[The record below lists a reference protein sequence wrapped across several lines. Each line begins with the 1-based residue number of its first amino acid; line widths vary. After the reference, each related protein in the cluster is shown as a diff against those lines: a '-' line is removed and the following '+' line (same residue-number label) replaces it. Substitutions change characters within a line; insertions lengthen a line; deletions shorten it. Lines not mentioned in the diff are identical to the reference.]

1 MKHSIKITII
11 LIALFFIAQLIG
23 IFVANVYL
31 PNIEQVVNQTT
42 GEITNQTVYNLPYG
56 LDPPANI
63 KPQESVISIIIA
75 LCVAVVIMLLLMK
88 LKAETFLRLWFAIV
102 VILGLAIAINA
113 FIMKIPY
120 AAIISIIIAIPLG
133 IIKIFQRNMYV
144 HNLTELLIYPGI
156 ATVFIPILNIWAM
169 VILLIIIS
177 LYDMWAVW
185 HVGFMQKMA
194 KFQIQKLKLF
204 SGFFVPYVRKED
216 RLLIKNV
223 RASSKSNKQKE
234 NSLKK
239 VKVNLAILGGG
250 DVVFPIILAGIVLRT
265 LGLWQAVTISVG
277 ATIALAYLFYRSEKG
292 KFYPAMPFISAGCF
306 IALAIV
312 YVLKLI

>member
-42 GEITNQTVYNLPYG
+42 GENTNQTVYNLPYG
-56 LDPPANI
+56 LEPPANI

>member
-1 MKHSIKITII
+1 LKHSIKITII

-216 RLLIKNV
+216 RLLIKSV

>member
-1 MKHSIKITII
+1 LKHTIKITII
-11 LIALFFIAQLIG
+11 LISLFFVAQLIG
-23 IFVANVYL
+23 IYVANVYL
-31 PNIEQVVNQTT
+31 PNVEQVVNQTT
-42 GEITNQTVYNLPYG
+42 GEITNKTVYNLPYG
-56 LDPPANI
+56 LDPPADI

-88 LKAETFLRLWFAIV
+88 FKAEMFLRLWFTIV
-102 VILGLAIAINA
+102 VILGIAIAINA
-113 FIMKIPY
+113 FLIKIPNSVL
-120 AAIISIIIAIPLG
+120 ISMIIAIPLG
-133 IIKIFQRNMYV
+133 IIKIFRRNMYV

-156 ATVFIPILNIWAM
+156 ATVFIPILGIWSM
-169 VILLIIIS
+169 VILLVIIS

-204 SGFFVPYVRKED
+204 SGFFVPYVKKED
-216 RLLIKNV
+216 RLLIKSV
-223 RASSKSNKQKE
+223 RASSKSSKQKE

-265 LGLWQAVTISVG
+265 LGLWQAVTISLG
-277 ATIALAYLFYRSEKG
+277 ATIALAYLFYKSEKG

-306 IALAIV
+306 IALVII
-312 YVLKLI
+312 YVLKFI

>member
-1 MKHSIKITII
+1 MKHTIKITII
-11 LIALFFIAQLIG
+11 LITLFFLAQLIG
-23 IFVANVYL
+23 IYVANIYL

-42 GEITNQTVYNLPYG
+42 GEITNKTVYNLPYG
-56 LDPPANI
+56 LDPPADI
-63 KPQESVISIIIA
+63 KPQESILSIVIA

-88 LKAETFLRLWFAIV
+88 FKAEMFLRLWFTIV
-102 VILGLAIAINA
+102 VILGIAIALNA
-113 FIMKIPY
+113 FLIKIPNSVL
-120 AAIISIIIAIPLG
+120 ISMIIAIPLG
-133 IIKIFQRNMYV
+133 IIKIFRRNMYV

-169 VILLIIIS
+169 VVLLVIIS

-216 RLLIKNV
+216 RLLIKSV

-250 DVVFPIILAGIVLRT
+250 DVVFPIILAGIVLRM
-265 LGLWQAVTISVG
+265 LGLWEAVTISVG
-277 ATIALAYLFYRSEKG
+277 ATIALAYLFYKSEKG

-306 IALAIV
+306 IALVVI
-312 YVLKLI
+312 YVVKFI